1 MSAMAELVR
10 GSRAGRSTKSGGR
23 SRARGDEAIAMKAR
37 RHGYFPKVFMW
48 RGTNYHVDAVN
59 RCWTVSRRGGKLE
72 RYCFEVTCGDRVFHV
87 YQDIRY
93 NTWHVK
99 L

>member
-10 GSRAGRSTKSGGR
+10 GSRAGRSTKSRGKSG
-23 SRARGDEAIAMKAR
+23 SRGDEAIAMKAR

-48 RGTNYHVDAVN
+48 RGKSYHVDAVN
-59 RCWTVSRRGGKLE
+59 RCWTVSRRGGKVE
-72 RYCFEVTCGDRVFHV
+72 CECFEVTCCEHVFQV
-87 YQDIRY
+87 YQDIGL

-99 L
+99 R